1 MKYTTVTGNLQQL
14 RTPCLI
20 TGLKT
25 ATRIARALG
34 EQQHFN
40 RSSKDFDDA
49 PGKSLCVHLDGAIAR
64 MLVLGG
70 MDNPSAA
77 VFTKTANL
85 AAQEAI
91 KLPIGQAVIALSDT
105 RVKGKNTQWKASTLM
120 QACSHAAYQFRH
132 HKSKPK
138 PLHQL
143 TSIKMHGT
151 DADSKAVRVAV
162 KMGNALD
169 AGLQLA
175 KDLGNEP
182 PNICNPN
189 YLLAQARKLGRA
201 GNVKVSLLCYC

>member
-1 MKYTTVTGNLQQL
+1 MKYSTATGNLQQL

-25 ATRIARALG
+25 AKRIARALG
-34 EQQHFN
+34 EQQQFS
-40 RSSKDFDDA
+40 RSTKDFDDR
-49 PGKSLCVHLDGAIAR
+49 PGKSQCVHLDGAVAR

-70 MDNPSAA
+70 LDNPSAA
-77 VFTKTANL
+77 IFTKVADL

-91 KLPIGQAVIALSDT
+91 KMPIGQAVIALVDT
-105 RVKGKNTQWKASTLM
+105 KVKGKNAEWKASTLM
-120 QACSHAAYQFRH
+120 QACSHAGYQFRR

-143 TSIKMHGT
+143 TRIKIHASA
-151 DADSKAVRVAV
+151 ADSTAVRSAV

-169 AGLQLA
+169 AGMQLA

-182 PNICNPN
+182 PNVCHPN
-189 YLLAQARKLGRA
+189 YLLAQARRLGRA
-201 GNVKVSLLCYC
+201 AKV